1 MRPDK
6 TCRVCN
12 HMEAATLNRFLDM
25 PDDWTVKRG
34 PRSLAPVFGLDRRDI
49 AKHERTCLVGERRAK
64 VEADLLRM
72 AAEAEGG
79 DDAA

>member
-6 TCRVCN
+6 TCRVCASP
-12 HMEAATLNRFLDM
+12 EPRTVDRFLVLG
-25 PDDWTVKRG
+25 TRG
-34 PRSLAPVFGLDRRDI
+34 PRSLAKPLGLDRRDI

-64 VEADLLRM
+64 VVGDLRRM
-72 AAEAEGG
+72 AAEAEGD